1 MAFNIQN
8 SRPFLQF
15 DFGINVQKG
24 LVEDFSA
31 IGQFGYNPSV
41 STTFATIWGGTG
53 LYVYPTTATTAV
65 ATSSNTASD
74 NGGTVLVT
82 GLDSNYNQ
90 ISETITIGGSASTN
104 SFIRVFSARML
115 TATTGNANVG
125 NITITVDSK
134 TVAYINAGY
143 GTNLSAVYTVPAN
156 KRAWIVS
163 ASIGMSKQK
172 EVEAKILAK
181 GINNGN
187 VWNTI
192 GYQTTFAVPIYRKF
206 EIPILVDQK
215 SDIELRAKADATSAI
230 SGSFSLYLED
240 YH

>member
-31 IGQFGYNPSV
+31 VGQFGYNPSV

-82 GLDSNYNQ
+82 GLDSSYNQ

-125 NITITVDSK
+125 NITITVNSK

-215 SDIELRAKADATSAI
+215 HDIELRAKADATSAI

>member
-82 GLDSNYNQ
+82 GLDSSYNQ

>member
-8 SRPFLQF
+8 SRPFIEF

-31 IGQFGYNPSV
+31 VGQFGYNPSV
-41 STTFATIWGGTG
+41 STTFATVWGGTG
-53 LYVYPTTATTAV
+53 LYVYPTTATTV
-65 ATSSNTASD
+65 TATSSNTASD
-74 NGGTVLVT
+74 NGGTILIS
-82 GLDSNYNQ
+82 GLDASYNQ
-90 ISETITIGGSASTN
+90 QSETITIGGSSSTN
-104 SFIRVFSARML
+104 TFIRVFSARML

-125 NITITVDSK
+125 NITITADSK

-143 GTNLSAVYTVPAN
+143 GSNLSAIYTVPAN

-172 EVEAKILAK
+172 EIEAKSLAK
-181 GINNGN
+181 GLNNGN
-187 VWNTI
+187 VWNTVV
-192 GYQTTFAVPIYRKF
+192 YQTTFAVPLYRRF
-206 EIPILVDQK
+206 EIPILIDQK
-215 SDIELRAKADATSAI
+215 HDIEMRAKADATSAV
-230 SGSFSLYLED
+230 SASFSIYLED

>member
-1 MAFNIQN
+1 MAYNIQN
-8 SRPFLQF
+8 CTESLNF

-31 IGQFGYNPSV
+31 VGQFGYNPSV
-41 STTFATIWGGTG
+41 STTFSTIWGGTG
-53 LYVYPTTATTAV
+53 IYDYPTSATTAV
-65 ATSSNTASD
+65 ATSSNTVSD
-74 NGGTVLVT
+74 NGGTVLVS
-82 GLDSNYNQ
+82 GLNASYEQ

-104 SFIRVFSARML
+104 SFIRVYSARML

-125 NITITVDSK
+125 DITITVNAK
-134 TVAYINAGY
+134 TVAKIVSGY
-143 GTNLSAVYTVPAN
+143 GTNLSAIYTVPAN
-156 KRAWIVS
+156 KRAWIIS

-172 EVEAKILAK
+172 EIEAKILAK

-187 VWNTI
+187 VWNTV
-192 GYQTTFAVPIYRKF
+192 GYQTTFAVPLYRRF

-215 SDIELRAKADATSAI
+215 HDIEMRAKADATCAV
-230 SGSFSLYLED
+230 SGSFSILLED

>member
-31 IGQFGYNPSV
+31 VGQFGYNPDV
-41 STTFATIWGGTG
+41 STAFETISSVGGI
-53 LYVYPTTATTAV
+53 YVYPTTATTATV
-65 ATSSNTASD
+65 TSSNTASD
-74 NGGTVLVT
+74 NGGTVLVS
-82 GLDSNYNQ
+82 GLDQNYDLA
-90 ISETITIGGSASTN
+90 SETLTIGGAASTTT
-104 SFIRVFSARML
+104 FIRVFSTRML
-115 TATTGNANVG
+115 TATTGDANVG
-125 NITITVDSK
+125 TITTTVDSK
-134 TVAYINAGY
+134 TVASIPVGY
-143 GTNLSAVYTVPAN
+143 GSNLSAIYTVPRN

-163 ASIGMSKQK
+163 ASVGMSKQK
-172 EVEAKILAK
+172 ELESKIMVK

-187 VWNTI
+187 VWNTV
-192 GYQTTFAVPIYRKF
+192 GYQSSFAIPVYRKF

-215 SDIELRAKADATSAI
+215 SDIEIRAKADATCAVSA
-230 SGSFSLYLED
+230 SFSLYLED

>member
-31 IGQFGYNPSV
+31 VGQFGYNPSV

-82 GLDSNYNQ
+82 GLDSSYNQ

-134 TVAYINAGY
+134 TVAYINAEY

-215 SDIELRAKADATSAI
+215 HDIELRAKADATSAI